1 MKKQKFN
8 GTPRMSDVAKAA
20 GVSVPTASLI
30 LANKGERYS
39 LDTQRRVLASAKKLG
54 WRPNALV
61 KGIQSGETRMI
72 GVLVPPYDSYWT
84 QVLAGIHSEL
94 ADNDYMPITL
104 WIGQNENNFFHSEA
118 TDDGLQQIYRLID
131 RRVEGFILW
140 PVVASTYA
148 GHFKEWMDRSLPAT
162 VIDAELPG
170 SVADSVETDEMQG
183 GQLVAEH
190 LFNLGHRRVA
200 ILAREGGVAEDWAVQ
215 RVNAAVSA
223 LEKLGAACKVWRPRE
238 TPDGQFEAAGK
249 ILSDRFKPTAVF
261 CITDALASVVYSA
274 AAEQSVSV
282 PDDISVM
289 GYADLKTSATL
300 RPALTTIRQKP
311 LEVGRA
317 SVKQLLARIRGE
329 AVNGP
334 QHIRIGCELVERA
347 STAVVS
353 V

>member
-1 MKKQKFN
+1 MLSEKIK
-8 GTPRMSDVAKAA
+8 GTPRMADVARAA

-30 LANKGERYS
+30 LSGKGERYS
-39 LDTQRRVLASAKKLG
+39 RATQKRVLASAEKLG

-61 KGIQSGETRMI
+61 KGIQSGKTRMI
-72 GVLVPPYDSYWT
+72 GVLVPPYDSYYT
-84 QVLAGIHSEL
+84 QVLAGIHLEL
-94 ADNDYMPITL
+94 AENDYMPITL
-104 WIGQNENNFFHSEA
+104 WIGQNEDNFFHSEA

-148 GHFKEWMDRSLPAT
+148 GHFKEWMDRDLPAV

-170 SVADSVETDEMQG
+170 GMADSVETDEKQG

-190 LFNLGHRRVA
+190 LFGLGHRRIAV
-200 ILAREGGVAEDWAVQ
+200 LSRESGNAEDWAVQ
-215 RVNAAVSA
+215 RTDAVVSE
-223 LEKLGAACKVWRPRE
+223 LKKLGAECRVWKSAENLDCQFGAACE
-238 TPDGQFEAAGK
+238 IFND
-249 ILSDRFKPTAVF
+249 DFKPTAIF

-274 AAEQSVSV
+274 AAEKNISI

-289 GYADLKTSATL
+289 GYADLKASETL

-311 LEVGRA
+311 VEIGRA
-317 SVKQLLARIRGE
+317 SVMQLLARIRGT

-334 QHIRIGCELVERA
+334 QHVRIGCELIERA
-347 STAVVS
+347 SSATPRS
-353 V
+353 